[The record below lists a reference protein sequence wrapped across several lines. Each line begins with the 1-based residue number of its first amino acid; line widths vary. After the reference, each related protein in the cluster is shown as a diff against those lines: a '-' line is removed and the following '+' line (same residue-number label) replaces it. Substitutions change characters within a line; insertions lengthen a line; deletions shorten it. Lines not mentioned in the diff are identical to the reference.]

1 LNISSLQ
8 AVVVAAHLV
17 AAVEQEDSVL
27 VRVLVLPLEPI
38 TRLLL
43 VLAVVAELN
52 PEGHATVL

>member
-1 LNISSLQ
+1 LNISLLPVV
-8 AVVVAAHLV
+8 AVVAHLV
-17 AAVEQEDSVL
+17 VAVEPEDSVL